1 MGRLCLFSAALV
13 STMGRCICPLTLGL
27 IIVTVGLIALVNTNI
42 DNNQKN
48 LGQNDGLILSDGLL
62 EINSDELRWKRS
74 AKESKKSK
82 VSKETKNFNKRTNK
96 TNSKKKVKNKT
107 SSKNRKVKNK
117 TNSNRKIKNK
127 TNSN

>member
-1 MGRLCLFSAALV
+1 MGSAALV
-13 STMGRCICPLTLGL
+13 STMGRFIGPLTLGL
-27 IIVTVGLIALVNTNI
+27 VIVTVGLIALVNTNI
-42 DNNQKN
+42 DNNQKG
-48 LGQNDGLILSDGLL
+48 LGQSDGLTLSDGLP

-82 VSKETKNFNKRTNK
+82 ASKKTKNFNERTNK

-107 SSKNRKVKNK
+107 SSNRKVKNK

-127 TNSN
+127 TKSNRK